1 MTEPAPTR
9 DRILEAAIT
18 AIDQGGEA
26 SLRIDS
32 IAEAAGITKPSIYH
46 FFGDRDGLVAAAQA
60 ERYRRSVLSGLEDAI
75 EATLALNSRGE
86 FEKLLPV
93 YVDIAMDPAGAMR
106 RAGRIQVLGS
116 AVSRPKL
123 TEEVVDATKRAMELT
138 TRVVEIPIER
148 GWIDADVDAD
158 AIALWWISLT
168 LGRHLFDLVDDQRL
182 HERWRDIALANLRY
196 LYLGSFED

>member
-148 GWIDADVDAD
+148 GWIDADVDSEG
-158 AIALWWISLT
+158 IALWWISLT

-182 HERWRDIALANLRY
+182 HERWRAIALANLRY
-196 LYLGSFED
+196 LYLGSFEG